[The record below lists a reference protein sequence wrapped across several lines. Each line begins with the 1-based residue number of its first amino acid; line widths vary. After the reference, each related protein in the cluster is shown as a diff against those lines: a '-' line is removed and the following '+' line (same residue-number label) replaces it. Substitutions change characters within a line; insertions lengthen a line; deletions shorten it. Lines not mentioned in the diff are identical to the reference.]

1 MTMLRRAS
9 VQGVYQEEERPR
21 CQDDAVDAQAV
32 QERVHERRHLV
43 VRAAGVDARHVDERV
58 GERAVQVVR
67 AVVRRDG
74 GVGQV
79 DRRLA

>member
-1 MTMLRRAS
+1 MTVLRRGS

-43 VRAAGVDARHVDERV
+43 VRAAGVDARHVDERA

-74 GVGQV
+74 GVGQ